1 MKVYHSGGDMAQKT
15 LVSTSR
21 TAVAVGATTPNPKA
35 IREAAERF
43 AQVRAKEMP
52 RGELLKKLGLAR

>member
-1 MKVYHSGGDMAQKT
+1 MAQKT